1 MNLTL
6 RDITFGYGATPLL
19 KKISLTVAGG
29 DFTFLLGANGSGKS
43 TLLNLA
49 SGFLRPASGEVW
61 LDGKNIAAWSPRARA
76 RVLAVAQQ
84 TPPPPLAFTV
94 REIAMLGRNAY
105 RSPFAAPD
113 EADEAAVNKAL
124 AWLDMEKF
132 ADRAGNQLS
141 GGERARMMLAA
152 ALAPEPQILLL
163 DEPTAALDPAQTLNL
178 LDVLKNL
185 PQRPGVL
192 MVVHDLSLVAAFAQ
206 SVVLLD
212 RDGAIFANGATRD
225 VFTAENITAIYG
237 EAARFWV
244 KK

>member
-6 RDITFGYGATPLL
+6 RDVTFGYGKTPLL
-19 KKISLTVAGG
+19 KKISLTVASG

-49 SGFLRPASGEVW
+49 SGFLRPTSGAVW
-61 LDGKNIAAWSPRARA
+61 LDGKNIAEWSPRARA

-84 TPPPPLAFTV
+84 TSPPLAFTV

-113 EADEAAVNKAL
+113 AADDAAVNRAL

-132 ADRAGNQLS
+132 ADPAGNQLS

-152 ALAPEPQILLL
+152 ALAQEPQILLL

-192 MVVHDLSLVAAFAQ
+192 MVVHDLSLVAALAQ
-206 SVVLLD
+206 NVVLLD
-212 RDGAIFANGATRD
+212 RDGTIFANGATRD

-237 EAARFWV
+237 SAARFWV